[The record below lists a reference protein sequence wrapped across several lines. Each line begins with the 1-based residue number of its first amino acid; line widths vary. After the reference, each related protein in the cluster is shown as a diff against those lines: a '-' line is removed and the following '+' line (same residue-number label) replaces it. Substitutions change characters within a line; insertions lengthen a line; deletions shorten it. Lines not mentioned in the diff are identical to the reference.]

1 SVFFSAF
8 VRVRV
13 VVWAWRTRRLV
24 GDTARADSI
33 GAVAGLREAELEL
46 SREVIEAAARVQ
58 ASQQRLALVVDGVLP
73 NARGTVESVLR
84 SYQVG
89 RAEFLTLLS
98 VEDARYRAELEGVAV
113 AADYQAQLVM
123 LRQLTAGE
131 TQPGSRSLSGCSSQP

>member
-1 SVFFSAF
+1 
-8 VRVRV
+8 
-13 VVWAWRTRRLV
+13 
-24 GDTARADSI
+24 
-33 GAVAGLREAELEL
+33 
-46 SREVIEAAARVQ
+46 
-58 ASQQRLALVVDGVLP
+58 VDGVLP

-98 VEDARYRAELEGVAV
+98 VEDARYRTELEAVAV

-131 TQPGSRSLSGCSSQP
+131 TQPWNRSLPGCSSEHERGSVGGWSASTRTTWASASSRATRCWRSILPIW